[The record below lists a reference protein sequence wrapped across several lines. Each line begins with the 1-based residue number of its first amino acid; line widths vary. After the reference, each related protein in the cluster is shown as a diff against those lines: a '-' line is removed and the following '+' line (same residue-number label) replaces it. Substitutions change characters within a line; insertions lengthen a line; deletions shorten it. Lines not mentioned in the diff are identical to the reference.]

1 MLSTAQLLIITVSR
15 CATARVPAFVKL
27 PDHRVIMTTLTITPL
42 LAVFLAFAIVF
53 APLGFF
59 VVVSHGI
66 WTLNCKFADFQRRIY
81 NNAII
86 DHQHGIKSYEF
97 KPRKLIGFN
106 Y

>member
-1 MLSTAQLLIITVSR
+1 MHLLIITVSH
-15 CATARVPAFVKL
+15 CAAHSVAVLTNTNLFCAAVY
-27 PDHRVIMTTLTITPL
+27 MTTLTVTPL

-66 WTLNCKFADFQRRIY
+66 WTLNCKFNEFQRRIY
-81 NNAII
+81 DNAII
-86 DHQHGIKSYEF
+86 DYKHGLTSYDY

-106 Y
+106 